1 MAAIDDIKAAIEPL
15 GYPIYA
21 PGQYEGRCRAPYIVV
36 TLSGIERAGRKGI
49 QGFKLID
56 IIEYVPVGNYQA
68 LWDMHEKVMEALC
81 AALRQPDSVSG
92 DAIES
97 DYRAHTRTITYRIAA
112 TFD

>member
-1 MAAIDDIKAAIEPL
+1 M
-15 GYPIYA
+15 
-21 PGQYEGRCRAPYIVV
+21 
-36 TLSGIERAGRKGI
+36 
-49 QGFKLID
+49 
-56 IIEYVPVGNYQA
+56 PVGNYQA